1 MRTVRL
7 VEGVSELGTNIRT
20 ILEYLAL
27 NGEHFVTFVLR
38 DPLGEILVYN
48 HLSMKDD
55 GSIVSKVMLK
65 EEEEP
70 EESSTVEPTLL
81 MFKGVIAY
89 SKEIPPSE
97 KFKDTF
103 SSKWE
108 EIVKV
113 AELNVNAN
121 KWRQDSFL

>member
-1 MRTVRL
+1 MRTVKL
-7 VEGVSELGTNIRT
+7 VEYMSELGSNIQT
-20 ILEYLAL
+20 ILEYLSL
-27 NGEHFVTFVLR
+27 NEEHFVSFVIC

-103 SSKWE
+103 SSKWD
-108 EIVKV
+108 EIVGV
-113 AELNVNAN
+113 TDLNVSVNR
-121 KWRQDSFL
+121 WRQANIW

>member
-7 VEGVSELGTNIRT
+7 VEGISELSTNIRT

-65 EEEEP
+65 GEGEP

-97 KFKDTF
+97 KYKDTF
-103 SSKWE
+103 SSKWDE
-108 EIVKV
+108 VVKV
-113 AELNVNAN
+113 AELNVSAN
-121 KWRQDSFL
+121 RWRQTNIL

>member
-7 VEGVSELGTNIRT
+7 VEGISELGTNIRT

-38 DPLGEILVYN
+38 DPLGEILAYN
-48 HLSMKDD
+48 YLSMKDD

-121 KWRQDSFL
+121 KWRQDNIL

>member
-1 MRTVRL
+1 MRTVKL
-7 VEGVSELGTNIRT
+7 IECMSELGSNIQT

-38 DPLGEILVYN
+38 DPSGEILVYN
-48 HLSMKDD
+48 SLSMKDD
-55 GSIVSKVMLK
+55 GSIVSKVMM
-65 EEEEP
+65 EGEEEP

-103 SSKWE
+103 SSKWD
-108 EIVKV
+108 EIVGV
-113 AELNVNAN
+113 TDLNVSVNR
-121 KWRQDSFL
+121 WRQANIL

>member
-1 MRTVRL
+1 MRTVKL
-7 VEGVSELGTNIRT
+7 VEYMSELGSNIRT

-48 HLSMKDD
+48 HLSMTDD

-89 SKEIPPSE
+89 SKEIP
-97 KFKDTF
+97 
-103 SSKWE
+103 
-108 EIVKV
+108 
-113 AELNVNAN
+113 
-121 KWRQDSFL
+121 RQRSLKMLSLVSGMRLLGLPI

>member
-7 VEGVSELGTNIRT
+7 VEGVSELGTDIRT

-27 NGEHFVTFVLR
+27 NGEHFVTFVLH

-65 EEEEP
+65 DKKEP
-70 EESSTVEPTLL
+70 EESSVIEPTLL

-97 KFKDTF
+97 EFKDTF
-103 SSKWE
+103 SSKWD
-108 EIVKV
+108 EIVGV
-113 AELNVNAN
+113 TDLNVSAN
-121 KWRQDSFL
+121 KWRQDNVL

>member
-1 MRTVRL
+1 MRTVKL
-7 VEGVSELGTNIRT
+7 VEAMSELGSNIQT
-20 ILEYLAL
+20 ILEYLSL
-27 NGEHFVTFVLR
+27 NEKHFVTFVLR

-103 SSKWE
+103 SSKWD
-108 EIVKV
+108 EIVGV
-113 AELNVNAN
+113 TDLNVSVNR
-121 KWRQDSFL
+121 WRQANIL

>member
-1 MRTVRL
+1 MV
-7 VEGVSELGTNIRT
+7 NI
-20 ILEYLAL
+20 
-27 NGEHFVTFVLR
+27 FVTFVLR
-38 DPLGEILVYN
+38 DPLGKILVYN

-65 EEEEP
+65 GEEEP

-81 MFKGVIAY
+81 MFRGVIAY

-103 SSKWE
+103 SSKWG

-113 AELNVNAN
+113 TDLNVSVNR
-121 KWRQDSFL
+121 WRQGNI

>member
-1 MRTVRL
+1 MRTVKL
-7 VEGVSELGTNIRT
+7 VEAMSELGSNIQT
-20 ILEYLAL
+20 ILEYLSL
-27 NGEHFVTFVLR
+27 NEEHFVTFVLR
-38 DPLGEILVYN
+38 NPLGEILVYN

-65 EEEEP
+65 DEEEP
-70 EESSTVEPTLL
+70 EEGSVVEPTLL

-113 AELNVNAN
+113 AELNVSAN
-121 KWRQDSFL
+121 RWRQADIL

>member
-1 MRTVRL
+1 MRTVKL
-7 VEGVSELGTNIRT
+7 VEAMSELGSNIQT
-20 ILEYLAL
+20 ILEYLSL
-27 NGEHFVTFVLR
+27 NEEHFVTFVLR
-38 DPLGEILVYN
+38 DPLGKILVYN

-65 EEEEP
+65 GKEEP

-103 SSKWE
+103 SSKWD

-113 AELNVNAN
+113 TDLNVSVNR
-121 KWRQDSFL
+121 WRQANIL

>member
-1 MRTVRL
+1 MRTVKL
-7 VEGVSELGTNIRT
+7 VEAMSSLGRGIQT
-20 ILEYLAL
+20 ILEYLSL
-27 NGEHFVTFVLR
+27 NEEHFVTFVLR
-38 DPLGEILVYN
+38 DPLGEILVYH

-65 EEEEP
+65 GEEEP

-113 AELNVNAN
+113 AELNVSAN
-121 KWRQDSFL
+121 RWRQANIL

>member
-7 VEGVSELGTNIRT
+7 VEGVSELGTDIRT

-55 GSIVSKVMLK
+55 GSVVSKVMLK
-65 EEEEP
+65 GEEEP
-70 EESSTVEPTLL
+70 EESSVVEPTLL

-103 SSKWE
+103 SSKWD
-108 EIVKV
+108 EIVGV
-113 AELNVNAN
+113 TGLNVSFNR
-121 KWRQDSFL
+121 WRQADIM

>member
-1 MRTVRL
+1 MRTVKL
-7 VEGVSELGTNIRT
+7 VEAMTGLGKDIQT

-65 EEEEP
+65 DKKEP
-70 EESSTVEPTLL
+70 EESSVIEPTLL

-103 SSKWE
+103 SSKWD
-108 EIVKV
+108 EIVGV
-113 AELNVNAN
+113 TDLNVSVNR
-121 KWRQDSFL
+121 WRQANIL